1 MSDRRCTSD
10 PHLPAEAHKRSC
22 QCDRALLVGRP
33 GHHQLNMELF
43 TSYVA
48 LGDLR
53 LTLSRM
59 REDLTMK
66 NPLALTALTIINLGL
81 LVMIAVNRTG
91 YVEASSPSQ
100 VIRARGIEIVD
111 AQGKARASLSIIP
124 AGPARRPDGRP
135 VEANGKTYPETVLF
149 RLIRPDGRPSVKIAT
164 SEQGSSIYL
173 SGGIDPT
180 DIVLNSDGGEAS
192 LTLTNRDG
200 RSRVIKP

>member
-1 MSDRRCTSD
+1 
-10 PHLPAEAHKRSC
+10 
-22 QCDRALLVGRP
+22 VGRP

-91 YVEASSPSQ
+91 YVEASSLSQ